1 MYADPAKIRSHTVK
15 LRLNDEEYKLVNAL
29 ADYTGEQKAVLLRE
43 IILEQAVSLI
53 DSGNDNSNRFA
64 M

>member
-1 MYADPAKIRSHTVK
+1 MYTDPAKIRSHTVK

-43 IILEQAVSLI
+43 IILEQAASLI
-53 DSGNDNSNRFA
+53 EGNDNQTRIA

>member
-15 LRLNDEEYKLVNAL
+15 LRLNDEEAKLVDAL

-43 IILEQAVSLI
+43 IILEQASSLI
-53 DSGNDNSNRFA
+53 YGDDNSQKA
-64 M
+64 MM